1 MKLKNYCGK
10 CFLGLFVVVIGLSLP
25 LISQAASLA
34 QQLSGRILLDVER
47 HGEAWYVN
55 PPNLRRYYLGRPD
68 DAFRIMRELG
78 LGITAQELAQIP
90 SSTAA
95 VDWSATS
102 STATSSYNL
111 LLTQRVAGRILLD
124 VENNGEAWYVNP
136 PNLRRYYLGRPDDA
150 FRIMRELGLGITRK
164 NLARIHKS
172 SLDEAIDEYS
182 SYQIRYV
189 TTTAGVFR
197 ADIVTIDLADPNLK
211 IITDTAS
218 DGDCPG
224 PCPARELMDYV
235 LDSNGFA
242 AINGTYFE
250 TGAAR
255 RNYYFFPV
263 YNSRLGVMINEAQLK
278 WWTTGPLMV
287 FDENNKF
294 YYFPDSRDFG
304 SVAKFESKYG
314 VKIQAA
320 IGNKPRLIE
329 NYLNW
334 LIDWEVDESQMT
346 GKYIRTAIGYKDNKI
361 YLVVVNKATVPDLAI
376 IMQTLGMEY
385 ALNLDGGYS
394 TALYYND
401 EYMIGPGRNI
411 PNAIIFAK
419 KN

>member
-1 MKLKNYCGK
+1 MKLKYCLDK
-10 CFLGLFVVVIGLSLP
+10 YFFSILIIVIGLSSP
-25 LISQAASLA
+25 LITQAASLA
-34 QQLSGRILLDVER
+34 QQLSGIILLDVER

-55 PPNLRRYYLGRPD
+55 PANLRRYYLGRPN

-90 SSTAA
+90 LSTLS
-95 VDWSATS
+95 VDESAT
-102 STATSSYNL
+102 STATSSYDL
-111 LLTQRVAGRILLD
+111 SLTKRVAGFILLD

-136 PNLRRYYLGRPDDA
+136 ANLRRYYLGRPNDA

-164 NLARIHKS
+164 NLAKIHKS
-172 SLDEAIDEYS
+172 TLDEAIDEYS

-197 ADIVTIDLADPNLK
+197 ADIITIDLTDPNLR

-224 PCPARELMDYV
+224 PCPARELIDYV
-235 LDSNGFA
+235 IDNHGFA

-250 TGAAR
+250 TGAAK

-263 YNSRLGVMINEAQLK
+263 YNSRLGAMINESQLK

-294 YYFPDSRDFG
+294 YYFADSRDFG
-304 SVAKFESKYG
+304 SVAQFESKYG

-346 GKYIRTAIGYKDNKI
+346 GQYLRTAIGYKDNKI
-361 YLVVVNKATVPDLAI
+361 YLVAINKATIPDLAI
-376 IMQTLGMEY
+376 VMQTLGMEY

-401 EYMIGPGRNI
+401 EYMVGPGRNI
-411 PNAIIFAK
+411 PNALIFAK

>member
-1 MKLKNYCGK
+1 MKLKYCLDK
-10 CFLGLFVVVIGLSLP
+10 YFFSILIIVIGLSSP
-25 LISQAASLA
+25 LITQAASLA
-34 QQLSGRILLDVER
+34 QQLSGIILLDVER

-55 PPNLRRYYLGRPD
+55 PANLRRYYLGRPN

-90 SSTAA
+90 LSTLS
-95 VDWSATS
+95 VDESAT
-102 STATSSYNL
+102 STATSSYDL
-111 LLTQRVAGRILLD
+111 SLTKRVAGFILLD

-136 PNLRRYYLGRPDDA
+136 ANLRRYYLGRPNDA

-164 NLARIHKS
+164 NLAKIHKS
-172 SLDEAIDEYS
+172 TLDEAIDEYS

-197 ADIVTIDLADPNLK
+197 ADIITIDLTDPNLR

-224 PCPARELMDYV
+224 PCPARELIDYV
-235 LDSNGFA
+235 IDNHGFA

-250 TGAAR
+250 TGAAK

-263 YNSRLGVMINEAQLK
+263 YNSRLGAMINESQLK

-294 YYFPDSRDFG
+294 YYFADSRDFG
-304 SVAKFESKYG
+304 SVALFESKYG

-346 GKYIRTAIGYKDNKI
+346 GQYLRTAIGYKDNKI
-361 YLVVVNKATVPDLAI
+361 YLVAINKATIPDLAI
-376 IMQTLGMEY
+376 VMQTLGMEY

-401 EYMIGPGRNI
+401 EYMVGPGRNI
-411 PNAIIFAK
+411 PNALIFAK

>member
-1 MKLKNYCGK
+1 MKLKYCLDK
-10 CFLGLFVVVIGLSLP
+10 YLFSILIIVIGLSSP
-25 LISQAASLA
+25 LITQAASLA
-34 QQLSGRILLDVER
+34 QQLSGTILLDVER

-55 PPNLRRYYLGRPD
+55 PANLRRYYLGRPN

-90 SSTAA
+90 LSTLS
-95 VDWSATS
+95 VDESAT
-102 STATSSYNL
+102 STATSSYDL
-111 LLTQRVAGRILLD
+111 SLTKRVAGFILLD

-136 PNLRRYYLGRPDDA
+136 ANLRRYYLGRPNDA

-164 NLARIHKS
+164 NLAKIHKS
-172 SLDEAIDEYS
+172 TLDEAIDEYS

-197 ADIVTIDLADPNLK
+197 ADIITIDLTDPNLR

-224 PCPARELMDYV
+224 PCPARELIDYV
-235 LDSNGFA
+235 IDNHGFA

-250 TGAAR
+250 TGAAK

-263 YNSRLGVMINEAQLK
+263 YNSRLGVMINESQLK

-294 YYFPDSRDFG
+294 YYFADSRDFG
-304 SVAKFESKYG
+304 SVAQFESKYG

-346 GKYIRTAIGYKDNKI
+346 GQYLRTAIGYKDNKI
-361 YLVVVNKATVPDLAI
+361 YLVAINKATIPDLAI
-376 IMQTLGMEY
+376 VMQTLGMEY

-401 EYMIGPGRNI
+401 EYMVGPGRNI
-411 PNAIIFAK
+411 PNALIFAK

>member
-1 MKLKNYCGK
+1 MKLKYCLDK
-10 CFLGLFVVVIGLSLP
+10 YFFSILIIVIGLSSP
-25 LISQAASLA
+25 LITQAASLA
-34 QQLSGRILLDVER
+34 QQLSGIILLDVER

-55 PPNLRRYYLGRPD
+55 PANLRRYYLGRPN

-90 SSTAA
+90 LSTLS
-95 VDWSATS
+95 VDESAT
-102 STATSSYNL
+102 STATSSYDL
-111 LLTQRVAGRILLD
+111 SLTKRVAGFILLD

-136 PNLRRYYLGRPDDA
+136 ANLRRYYLGRPNDA

-164 NLARIHKS
+164 NLAKIHKS
-172 SLDEAIDEYS
+172 TLDEAIDEYS

-197 ADIVTIDLADPNLK
+197 ADIITIDLTDPNLR

-224 PCPARELMDYV
+224 PCPARELIDYV
-235 LDSNGFA
+235 VDNHGFA

-250 TGAAR
+250 TGAAK

-263 YNSRLGVMINEAQLK
+263 YNSRLGAMINESQLK

-294 YYFPDSRDFG
+294 YYFADSRDFG
-304 SVAKFESKYG
+304 SVAQFESKYG

-346 GKYIRTAIGYKDNKI
+346 GQYLRTAIGYKDNKI
-361 YLVVVNKATVPDLAI
+361 YLVAINKATIPDLAI
-376 IMQTLGMEY
+376 VMQTLGMEY

-401 EYMIGPGRNI
+401 EYMVGPGRNI
-411 PNAIIFAK
+411 PNALIFAK

>member
-1 MKLKNYCGK
+1 MKLKYCLDK
-10 CFLGLFVVVIGLSLP
+10 YFFSILIIVIGLSSP
-25 LISQAASLA
+25 LITQAASLA
-34 QQLSGRILLDVER
+34 QQLSGIILLDVER

-55 PPNLRRYYLGRPD
+55 PANLRRYYLGRPN

-90 SSTAA
+90 LSTLS
-95 VDWSATS
+95 VDESAT
-102 STATSSYNL
+102 STATSSYDL
-111 LLTQRVAGRILLD
+111 SLTKRVAGFILLD

-136 PNLRRYYLGRPDDA
+136 ANLRRYYLGRPNDA

-164 NLARIHKS
+164 NLAKIHKS
-172 SLDEAIDEYS
+172 TLDEAIDEYS

-197 ADIVTIDLADPNLK
+197 ADIITIDLTDPNLR

-224 PCPARELMDYV
+224 PCPARELIDYV
-235 LDSNGFA
+235 VDNHGFA

-250 TGAAR
+250 TGAAQ

-263 YNSRLGVMINEAQLK
+263 YNSRLGVMINESQLK

-294 YYFPDSRDFG
+294 YYFADSRDFG
-304 SVAKFESKYG
+304 SVAQFESKYG

-346 GKYIRTAIGYKDNKI
+346 GQYLRTAIGYKDNKI
-361 YLVVVNKATVPDLAI
+361 YLVAINKATIPDLAI
-376 IMQTLGMEY
+376 VMQTLGMEY

-401 EYMIGPGRNI
+401 EYMVGPGRNI
-411 PNAIIFAK
+411 PNALIFAK